1 MGEITAGAIV
11 EPAARALALA
21 GVESPRMTA
30 ELLLA
35 HVIGGDR
42 VRVLAH
48 PEAKVDERAAAEFER
63 LVERAARAEPLAYLT
78 GTREFYGIPLRVTP
92 DVLIPRPETEIL
104 VERALALTAG
114 APASF
119 ADVGTGSGAIA
130 IAFAAGSPGSR
141 GWASDVSLR
150 ALDLARCNA
159 RASGAAGRIEFVAG
173 DLLESF
179 AARPVFDLVMSNPPY
194 VAESERGRLPR
205 AVSAYEPHAALFAG
219 DSGLDVFGRLIPQAA
234 ARLRAGGLLLVE
246 VGLGQADAVAALVRA
261 AALTVVEIAPD
272 LQGIPR
278 CVAARKRV

>member
-21 GVESPRMTA
+21 GVDSPRMTA

-35 HVIGGDR
+35 HVLGGDR

-48 PEAKVDERAAAEFER
+48 PEATVDQRAAAEFER

-114 APASF
+114 APVRF

-130 IAFAAGSPGSR
+130 IAFAGGSPGSR
-141 GWASDVSLR
+141 GWACDVSRR
-150 ALDLARCNA
+150 ALDVARENA
-159 RASGAAGRIEFVAG
+159 RASGAAAQIEFVGA

-179 AARPVFDLVMSNPPY
+179 GARPVFDLVMSNPPY
-194 VAESERGRLPR
+194 VAEAERGRLPR
-205 AVSAYEPHAALFAG
+205 SVSGYEPHGALFAG
-219 DSGLDVFGRLIPQAA
+219 DSGLDVFRRLIPQAA
-234 ARLRAGGLLLVE
+234 VRLRAGGFLLVE

-278 CVAARKRV
+278 CVAARRTV